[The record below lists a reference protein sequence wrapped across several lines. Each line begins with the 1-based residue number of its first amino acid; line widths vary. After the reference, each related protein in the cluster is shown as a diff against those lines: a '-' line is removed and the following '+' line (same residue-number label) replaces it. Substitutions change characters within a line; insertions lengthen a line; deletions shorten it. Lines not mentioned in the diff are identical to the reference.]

1 MFTRQF
7 GRRIR
12 IWACVLLGLVA
23 LFCSIGPSL
32 GTAQDYP
39 IRPITINVGFP
50 PGSGAGIGAQL
61 FADHA
66 KKYLPKP
73 QPILINYKPGAAS
86 AIAADFVLK
95 QPADGYNLLWVLPDL
110 MAKLVQ
116 DGTQLSFKKED
127 LLFIGTIGVSPC
139 LVTVNREK
147 SPFQKLE
154 DFVDYAKKNPSKL
167 SYGSAGIASGNHLTA
182 EIFQMRCGIKLN
194 HVPFAGG
201 AQAITA
207 LLGGHVDCFIGGSV
221 AAHSTHI
228 KPGGGLRVLTVFARE
243 RWPEFPEVPTCIE
256 KGYDIERT
264 VWFSMAASKGTS
276 QQILDTLQKVFR
288 QTVGDPEVKTALM
301 KMGYLPGN
309 WGPEE
314 SKKKA
319 DEEFEVAREI
329 FTKLGLLK

>member
-1 MFTRQF
+1 MLPRQW
-7 GRRIR
+7 RRNNGL
-12 IWACVLLGLVA
+12 WTFMLLGLSV
-23 LFCSIGPSL
+23 LFFLVVPFL
-32 GTAQDYP
+32 GAAQDYP
-39 IRPITINVGFP
+39 TRPITINVGFP
-50 PGSGAGIGAQL
+50 PGSGAGIGSQL

-66 KKYLPKP
+66 KKYLLKP

-95 QPADGYNLLWVLPDL
+95 QPTDGYNLLWVLPDL
-110 MAKLVQ
+110 MAKLVK
-116 DGTQLSFKKED
+116 DGDQLSFKKED
-127 LLFIGTIGVSPC
+127 FAYIGTIGVSPC
-139 LVTVNREK
+139 LVTVNKEGPYK
-147 SPFQKLE
+147 KFE
-154 DFVDYAKKNPSKL
+154 DLVDAAKKNPGKL

-228 KPGGGLRVLTVFARE
+228 KPGGGLRVLTVFASE
-243 RWPEFPEVPTCIE
+243 RWPEFPEVPTCLE

-264 VWFSMAASKGTS
+264 VWFSLAAAKGTS
-276 QQILDTLQKVFR
+276 QTTLDFWQKVFR
-288 QTVGDPEVKTALM
+288 QTVGDPEMKTALM
-301 KMGYLPGN
+301 KMGYLPTN

-329 FTKLGLLK
+329 FMKLGLLK